1 MKIQILSDLHNEI
14 SPFDPIKTD
23 ADVVVLAGD
32 IGRKE
37 EGVRWAM
44 HAFPGKHVVYLPGN
58 HEFYYGQRVQI
69 SYQIKHE
76 AAGVSSWAVNCGAG
90 TSKIHLLDDSEIIIG
105 DVRFL
110 GCTLWTDFE
119 LFGAEDKPF
128 AVNEASLYLSD
139 FRHILNGE
147 TYDRFTPEDSIVLH
161 QWSLN
166 WLQTKLAE
174 PFDGKT
180 VVVTHH
186 LPSMLSVSDRFKD
199 STLSACFASNLDHLF
214 GKMDLWIHGHTHDS
228 VDYVANGT
236 RVVCNPRG
244 YALRN
249 GSNENADFDPV
260 FTVEV

>member
-1 MKIQILSDLHNEI
+1 MHNEI
-14 SPFDPIKTD
+14 ATFEPIQTD

-44 HAFPGKHVVYLPGN
+44 HAFPGQHVVYLAGN
-58 HEFYYGQRVQI
+58 HEFYYGQREQI
-69 SYQIKHE
+69 SAQIKRE
-76 AAGVSSWAVNCGAG
+76 AEGVSSWAANRGVD
-90 TSKIHLLDDSEIIIG
+90 TSKLHLLDDGEIIIG

-119 LFGAEDKPF
+119 LFGEKDKPF
-128 AVNEASLYLSD
+128 AMNEANLYLSD
-139 FRHILNGE
+139 FRHILAGDE
-147 TYDRFTPEDSIVLH
+147 YERFTPEDSVTLH

-166 WLQTKLAE
+166 WLQTKLDE

-186 LPSMLSVSDRFKD
+186 LPSMLSVPGRFKD
-199 STLSACFASNLDHLF
+199 SLLSACFASNLDHMF

-228 VDYVANGT
+228 VDYTVNGT

-244 YALRN
+244 YALCN
-249 GSNENADFDPV
+249 GNNENADFDPV